1 MRTGILKG
9 ILGIIITANI
19 INVSNTIQ
27 VNNTEYLNTNKTA
40 GVQEIKEVN
49 KDQDKLLKDILPTS
63 EVERFKEVEIV
74 LLEDGKQ
81 LEKEYEEYG
90 FEGIEENLYNGFY
103 SYWDMLLVVEID
115 GLEEHTFK
123 HEVGHFIDM
132 TENKEGNKL
141 VFKYSNSKEF
151 KEIYEKEKNKLFN
164 DDEAYYRDDI
174 TEYFAEAYAMFVD
187 NYDYKDIAPLTYD
200 YIQNVKAEII

>member
-9 ILGIIITANI
+9 ILGVIITANI

-27 VNNTEYLNTNKTA
+27 TNNTEALNTNKTA
-40 GVQEIKEVN
+40 AMQELKETN
-49 KDQDKLLKDILPTS
+49 KDQNKLLKDILPAS

-81 LEKEYEEYG
+81 LEKEYQERG

-103 SYWDMLLVVEID
+103 SYWDMLLVVEVD
-115 GLEEHTFK
+115 GMEEHTFK

-132 TENKEGNKL
+132 TENEEGNKL

-151 KEIYEKEKNKLFN
+151 KEIYNKEKNKLFN
-164 DDEAYYRDDI
+164 EDEAYFREDI
-174 TEYFAEAYAMFVD
+174 AEYFAEAYAMYVD
-187 NYDYKDIAPLTYD
+187 NYGYKVIAPLTYD
-200 YIQNVKAEII
+200 YIQNVKLGII